1 VRRKPPKVPGAC
13 VMDALVADERKERRG
28 IGSEP
33 THEASGANQQ
43 TGAVAVG
50 CASAGM
56 APSALHKSWPEGMK
70 CNSRFTG
77 I

>member
-1 VRRKPPKVPGAC
+1 VRRKPPKAPGAC
-13 VMDALVADERKERRG
+13 VTDALVADERKERRG

-33 THEASGANQQ
+33 THEASDASQQ
-43 TGAVAVG
+43 TGAVAIG
-50 CASAGM
+50 CTSVGM

-70 CNSRFTG
+70 LNSRLIG